1 VNSQELRDLIKPC
14 GLQDSRE
21 KSLRAVAYQFIAT
34 DWTQPNEMYGIGALG
49 NDRLVARRREGEDE
63 DVDLDSYSYVVTIS
77 FVWASGALQRQTTVL
92 LAAT

>member
-1 VNSQELRDLIKPC
+1 MNSQELRDLIKPC

-21 KSLRAVAYQFIAT
+21 KSLRAVAHQFIAT

-49 NDRLVARRREGEDE
+49 NDRLVARREGEDVVCI
-63 DVDLDSYSYVVTIS
+63 DPVSHKVTIS
-77 FVWASGALQRQTTVL
+77 FVWASGALQRRTTVL